1 MRRFLLS
8 FRLRAIALIFVLV
21 YLSAA
26 ALSLVVAH
34 ILIVVRPESGL
45 GERLIG
51 PVGRGLEFL
60 DTHWKGVLIM
70 VVPSLSLHQS
80 FENSFLDFVK
90 RAASSSMPFR

>member
-1 MRRFLLS
+1 MRRIVRIVGS
-8 FRLRAIALIFVLV
+8 SDRYAIFVLV

-51 PVGRGLEFL
+51 PVGRGLNSWTLTGREF
-60 DTHWKGVLIM
+60 
-70 VVPSLSLHQS
+70 SLW
-80 FENSFLDFVK
+80 
-90 RAASSSMPFR
+90 